1 VRSIVAVYGEYTR
14 SLIPKNVLLVNA
26 LRAGASLP
34 VAIVAGCLELL
45 RRIPGFTM
53 IGTKPLLKLGIS
65 IAIDFIGPCVPVAVA
80 VSVCVC
86 VCVCVRACVC
96 ARTCVPCSQLSRM
109 SLLKIQDTCK
119 Y

>member
-1 VRSIVAVYGEYTR
+1 MALCSEYLR
-14 SLIPKNVLLVNA
+14 SLIPENVLPVNA

-65 IAIDFIGPCVPVAVA
+65 IAIDFIGTC

-86 VCVCVRACVC
+86 ACVRVRACAC
-96 ARTCVPCSQLSRM
+96 ACICACTCALTAEPHVFSINPIHTLE
-109 SLLKIQDTCK
+109 TH
-119 Y
+119 

>member
-1 VRSIVAVYGEYTR
+1 MF
-14 SLIPKNVLLVNA
+14 LPVNA

-65 IAIDFIGPCVPVAVA
+65 IAIDFIG
-80 VSVCVC
+80 SCVC
-86 VCVCVRACVC
+86 VRVRVCARACVC

-119 Y
+119 YYKCDNP